1 MRRELARRTGASR
14 GTTITDT
21 PFDAGATAGHAHM
34 RVAVKRHSGLLL
46 LQAALLI
53 IGGAVA
59 LVYPLLSTLAVTL
72 FLGWML
78 IFVGIVQAITVIAAR
93 NVPHFW
99 WQLISAVLAVITG
112 LIFVRNPGIAVAT
125 LALLLI
131 IFFMVEGIAK
141 VAFALTV
148 RPLENWGW
156 VLASGI
162 IGLAIGVWLL
172 FNPALSLLV
181 LGIFIGIQ
189 FIVEGVAIGYMA
201 LAARKT

>member
-1 MRRELARRTGASR
+1 
-14 GTTITDT
+14 
-21 PFDAGATAGHAHM
+21 M

>member
-1 MRRELARRTGASR
+1 MTQ
-14 GTTITDT
+14 TT
-21 PFDAGATAGHAHM
+21 FDDAAAGAQGQM

-53 IGGAVA
+53 IGGVIA
-59 LVYPLLSTLAVTL
+59 LVYPLVSTLAVTL

-78 IFVGIVQAITVIAAR
+78 IFTGIVQAITVVAAR
-93 NVPHFW
+93 HVPHFW

-112 LIFVRNPGIAVAT
+112 LIFVRNPGLAVVS
-125 LALLLI
+125 LALLLV

-141 VAFALTV
+141 VVLAVTV
-148 RPLENWGW
+148 RPMENWGW
-156 VLASGI
+156 VLVSGL

-172 FNPALSLLV
+172 FNPALSLLA

-189 FIVEGVAIGYMA
+189 FIAEGIAIGTMA
-201 LAARKT
+201 WAARKA

>member
-1 MRRELARRTGASR
+1 
-14 GTTITDT
+14 
-21 PFDAGATAGHAHM
+21 
-34 RVAVKRHSGLLL
+34 
-46 LQAALLI
+46 
-53 IGGAVA
+53 
-59 LVYPLLSTLAVTL
+59 
-72 FLGWML
+72 
-78 IFVGIVQAITVIAAR
+78 
-93 NVPHFW
+93 
-99 WQLISAVLAVITG
+99 VITG